1 VKLTLETDGAAILRQ
16 RSSEWIFNDSPI
28 SIKEIESEITRLLNE
43 EGGIGFAAN
52 QAGLAYRVFAMKID
66 DEVRFYYNP
75 EILLSSEDEQVSM
88 EEGCL
93 SFPGLFFKV
102 KRPAK
107 IKVRYQDSKSFWH
120 EEDLD
125 GISARCFQHEL
136 DHLDG
141 ICFTDRVSKITLDMA
156 KKKRTK
162 RERKN

>member
-1 VKLTLETDGAAILRQ
+1 MRQ
-16 RSSEWIFNDSPI
+16 RSSEWDFNNSPAN
-28 SIKEIESEITRLLNE
+28 IKDIESEITRLLEE

-75 EILLSSEDEQVSM
+75 EILLSSEDQQVSM

-93 SFPGLFFKV
+93 SFPELFIKV
-102 KRPAK
+102 KRPQY
-107 IKVRYQDSKSFWH
+107 IKVRYQDSDSFWH

-141 ICFTDRVSKITLDMA
+141 ICFTDRVSKLTLDMA
-156 KKKRTK
+156 KKKRAK